1 MLNIE
6 AGLGKERE
14 RGPVGTAEARSRHNT
29 GGNQEA
35 KKVRES
41 SAGAVETESV
51 SISKTEILK
60 VFEA

>member
-1 MLNIE
+1 MLSIE
-6 AGLGKERE
+6 AGLGKERG
-14 RGPVGTAEARSRHNT
+14 RGPVGTAEARSRHGT
-29 GGNQEA
+29 G